1 MGVKVEELILLAHKY
16 YEDKKV
22 FCYICRKTT
31 FFTYR
36 DSHNNS
42 GVESHCG
49 ECSEVWFE
57 WQNRAV
63 QRELEK
69 WIDYNSSKFPLKR
82 YLSLEK

>member
-1 MGVKVEELILLAHKY
+1 MVHRY

-31 FFTYR
+31 IFTYR
-36 DSHNNS
+36 DSHNNI
-42 GVESHCG
+42 GVESHCS
-49 ECSEVWFE
+49 ECVEVWYE

-69 WIDYNSSKFPLKR
+69 WIQYNGGKFQNIIGTN
-82 YLSLEK
+82 LEMQGSN